1 MIADRYRRSSMKI
14 FNCQTGTLTAA
25 LRVSGTA
32 LSAVSD
38 PGSIATEQAL
48 VALPRENPQARNELD
63 QLFAS
68 LSSVDAAY
76 AAANP
81 AQAQAKLEEARSIWN
96 KVSPANAPS
105 TAVQVSFD
113 SLDSELK
120 GGAAAEEVNSTIYE
134 ILEELD

>member
-1 MIADRYRRSSMKI
+1 MKI
-14 FNCQTGTLTAA
+14 FNWQTGTLTAA
-25 LRVSGTA
+25 LLASGTA

-38 PGSIATEQAL
+38 PESIATEQAL

-96 KVSPANAPS
+96 KVSPAMWTRQAR
-105 TAVQVSFD
+105 AIQVSFD
-113 SLDSELK
+113 SLVSELK

-134 ILEELD
+134 ILEELDDIPGVLR